1 MITAIIAEYNP
12 LTNGHILH
20 MEKARLETG
29 ADTIMCVMSGSFSER
44 GDSCIADKYRR
55 AQSACLN
62 GADIVIELPT
72 LYAISPADYFAYG
85 AIKTLK
91 DIREVKYLSFGSEC
105 GNVEML
111 EKTADILANEPEE
124 LSEKIKLRLQSGT
137 SYPRAR
143 SEAFDEYVS
152 SYSETAPLK
161 GILDGP
167 NNVLGIAYITAIR
180 KFNAD
185 ITPHTVKREG
195 GLYNDSEINTD
206 YPSAS
211 AIRQAL
217 YDGRITELK
226 ESAPKETLSILE
238 TYRGSENS
246 LGDMILFKIK
256 KISGYELAGYHD
268 FTEGLH
274 NRFKICAETSSN
286 YKEFLEKVKTKKY
299 TMARIKRLCLNV
311 LFDITEDYFKKS
323 ILLPSYQHVLAMKKD
338 RTDIL
343 STLSYLPNLMVRYSD
358 VDKKV
363 DKAIRPLVKLDRES
377 QGLLSIINKDSELVR
392 SMILV

>member
-1 MITAIIAEYNP
+1 
-12 LTNGHILH
+12 
-20 MEKARLETG
+20 
-29 ADTIMCVMSGSFSER
+29 
-44 GDSCIADKYRR
+44 
-55 AQSACLN
+55 
-62 GADIVIELPT
+62 
-72 LYAISPADYFAYG
+72 
-85 AIKTLK
+85 
-91 DIREVKYLSFGSEC
+91 
-105 GNVEML
+105 ML
-111 EKTADILANEPEE
+111 EKTADILTNEPEE
-124 LSEKIKLRLQSGT
+124 LSEKIKSRLQSGA
-137 SYPRAR
+137 SDPRAR

-152 SYSETAPLK
+152 AYPETSILK

-206 YPSAS
+206 YPSSS

-226 ESAPKETLSILE
+226 DSVPKETLSILE

-256 KISGYELAGYHD
+256 KISGYELAKYHD

-311 LFDITEDYFKKS
+311 LFDITEEYFKKA
-323 ILLPSYQHVLAMKKD
+323 ILLPPYQHVLALRKD

-343 STLSYLPNLMVRYSD
+343 STLSYLPNFMIRYSD
-358 VDKKV
+358 IDKKV
-363 DKAIRPLVKLDRES
+363 DKSIRPLVKLDRES
-377 QGLLSIINKDSELVR
+377 QGLLSIINKDSELIR